1 MRLYLNLS
9 GFLSKNSMIEFSP
22 QQKNIPKLTSAN
34 EQQKL
39 EPYSV
44 NHSEILQVPSVEYT
58 VVKTGKTHGA
68 TEANQGATFYS
79 KNRVWAKLRTFTT
92 AAKSET
98 CMHM

>member
-1 MRLYLNLS
+1 
-9 GFLSKNSMIEFSP
+9 
-22 QQKNIPKLTSAN
+22 
-34 EQQKL
+34 
-39 EPYSV
+39 
-44 NHSEILQVPSVEYT
+44 VEYT